1 MGGLIDLVQKVCE
14 SIIHDH
20 DCDLWVTILGR
31 VDVPD
36 SERVTSDVAVPSTY
50 LVGVH
55 CKCSFELNYLKI
67 TITPVTLTL
76 YIVQICH
83 HVFLNIL
90 MALCKTAVS
99 PIC

>member
-1 MGGLIDLVQKVCE
+1 MGGLIDLVQKGCE

-20 DCDLWVTILGR
+20 NCDLWVTIVGG

-55 CKCSFELNYLKI
+55 CKCSFKLNYLKI
-67 TITPVTLTL
+67 TITPL
-76 YIVQICH
+76 Y
-83 HVFLNIL
+83 
-90 MALCKTAVS
+90 
-99 PIC
+99 